1 MKTVSQTISL
11 AAPLHGAMLAQPGQ
25 GETLDARIR
34 EREAA
39 SYERGRQD
47 AERAAAEL
55 LRQERANFT
64 RLRDGVLASLG
75 EGVATVAR
83 DCEPALIELAL
94 AAACKLVAGL
104 PIQEKQVAAVV
115 REALAEI
122 EDKAQIRVLLHP
134 DDLALLE
141 KAGSPLLTTSV
152 GGDRMRLESSSGVT
166 RGGCLVQTR
175 LGVIDSRRETKIGM
189 LRQALEP

>member
-134 DDLALLE
+134 DDLALLDCH
-141 KAGSPLLTTSV
+141 AGARDGAEAAEHLGHV
-152 GGDRMRLESSSGVT
+152 FGFKQHGCASSCWNRYDAPVRAGRPVRT
-166 RGGCLVQTR
+166 GPA
-175 LGVIDSRRETKIGM
+175 RR
-189 LRQALEP
+189 